1 MPVSCLALAP
11 ENGNEAMTR
20 QYLRIFRWHVLRH
33 LRRHPL
39 LGLLNIVSVALGVAV
54 YLATQIANQSANR
67 AFAATVDLVAGK
79 AELEITAPAGHLPE
93 TILPQVAAAPGVSA
107 ATPLVQGFVTLR
119 DFPGDYLEVLGVDV
133 FTNGPFR
140 TFDPT
145 NFGSSEFDIQRWL
158 GNPGSIAVSEEFVRE
173 HHLKAGDK
181 IRVRV
186 SGTDSELVIGFL
198 LRKDDMVDPHFAA
211 MDIGWAQELFSRRGD
226 LSVIQL
232 KLVNPRERAATI
244 AALRQIIP
252 KDARVDPPARRTEEV
267 DKMLG
272 GFQLNLTMMSL
283 VSMLVGMFLI
293 YNTVS
298 ASVVRRQHEIGI
310 LRSLGA
316 TRHEVRMLFLGEA
329 IALGVI
335 GAFLGLIGGLF
346 LARVLVG
353 AVSETISSLYVL
365 VSVKQI
371 ALRPAT
377 FAVAW
382 IIGVGSVIVSAWVPA
397 DAAAKQDPIAALHGG
412 SRLERSVNPSFA
424 WLVAGLSCV
433 FLAALFSWL
442 ALSTGPRWL
451 SFGAAFF
458 VLAGFSFIVP
468 RAMFHFSRVAGSL
481 LRRFRPRRR
490 RANIESA
497 LAAANLS
504 RALLRNSVTVAA
516 LAVAVAMTVG
526 VSVMVFS
533 FRKTVEAW
541 INDTLIAD
549 LFVTPA
555 ANAVAGVGNFFPLPA
570 LEFLSKHPD
579 VETVDTFR
587 QVELSMGDASIMAA
601 VIRGSERRQ
610 FQFLRGERTELMRRF
625 RDEPCLFA
633 SESFARRHHLR
644 EGDLLEL
651 TTPDGPH
658 AFAVAARFYDYTSD
672 QGYVYMSAKTF
683 ARFWHDERINSVAIY
698 LKENRPA
705 DEVTKAFRSEFSR
718 DGQFV
723 IFSNQSLRRRV
734 FEIFDQTFAV
744 THVLLA
750 IALFVAITGIFL
762 SLTILI
768 TERQRELAIL
778 RALGASA
785 GQIRRLLLSETA
797 MLGALGAAVGILS
810 GICLSMVLTGVIN
823 RAFFGWTIHLAFPW
837 RTLALTPV
845 WILTAAIV
853 AGLLPAWRASRMT
866 LADNLRSE

>member
-1 MPVSCLALAP
+1 MIVEYLGIAVAR
-11 ENGNEAMTR
+11 MTR
-20 QYLRIFRWHVLRH
+20 QYFRIFRRHVLRY

-39 LGLLNIVSVALGVAV
+39 LGLLNILSVALGVAV
-54 YLATQIANQSANR
+54 FLATQIANQSANR
-67 AFAATVDLVAGK
+67 AFAASVDLVAGK

-93 TILPQVAAAPGVSA
+93 TVFPLAAAVPGVSA
-107 ATPLVQGFVTLR
+107 ATPVVQGFVALR
-119 DFPGDYLEVLGVDV
+119 DFPGDYLEVLGIDI

-140 TFDPT
+140 TFDPS
-145 NFGSSEFDIQRWL
+145 NFDPGEFDLQRWL
-158 GNPGSIAVSEEFVRE
+158 GHPGSIAVSEEFVRQ
-173 HHLKAGDK
+173 HRLKAGDK

-186 SGTDSELVIGFL
+186 GVADRELEIGFL
-198 LRKDDMVDPHFAA
+198 LRKDDTFDPHFAA
-211 MDIGWAQELFSRRGD
+211 TDIGWAQELFDRRGE

-232 KLVNPRERAATI
+232 KLVNPREREATAAT
-244 AALRQIIP
+244 LRRFLLQ
-252 KDARVDPPARRTEEV
+252 DARVAPPTQRTEEV

-272 GFQLNLTMMSL
+272 GFELNLTMMSL
-283 VSMLVGMFLI
+283 VSVLVGMFLI

-310 LRSLGA
+310 LRSLGV
-316 TRHEVRMLFLGEA
+316 TRNEIRGLFLGEA
-329 IALGVI
+329 AVLGTI
-335 GAFLGLIGGLF
+335 GSFLGLIGGLV

-353 AVSETISSLYVL
+353 AVSQTISSLYVL
-365 VSVKQI
+365 VSVREMT
-371 ALRPAT
+371 LRPWS
-377 FAVAW
+377 FALAW
-382 IIGVGSVIVSAWVPA
+382 MIGVGSVIASAWFPA
-397 DAAAKQDPIAALHGG
+397 DTAAKQDPVEALHGG
-412 SRLERSVNPSFA
+412 TRLERSVHPSLA
-424 WLVAGLSCV
+424 WLLSGILSV
-433 FLAALFSWL
+433 VLAASFSYL

-451 SFGAAFF
+451 SFGAALF
-458 VLAGFSFIVP
+458 VIAGFSFLVP
-468 RAMFHFSRVAGSL
+468 RIMHHFSGGGTRL
-481 LRRFRPRRR
+481 LRRFRSRRR
-490 RANIESA
+490 KPGIETA
-497 LAAANLS
+497 LAVANLS

-555 ANAVAGVGNFFPLPA
+555 SNAVTGATSSFPLAA
-570 LEFLSKHPD
+570 LEFLSKQPD
-579 VETVDTFR
+579 VETIDTFR
-587 QVELSMGDASIMAA
+587 EIEVPMGNTDITVA

-610 FQFLRGERTELMRRF
+610 FQFLRGDRTTLMRRF
-625 RDEPCLFA
+625 RDELCLFA
-633 SESFARRHHLR
+633 SESFARRHHLH
-644 EGDLLEL
+644 EGDVIEL
-651 TTPDGPH
+651 TTPDGPR
-658 AFAVAARFYDYTSD
+658 AFTVAALFYDYTRD
-672 QGYVYMSAKTF
+672 EGIVYLSAKNFT
-683 ARFWHDERINSVAIY
+683 RFWHDDRISSVAIY
-698 LKENRPA
+698 LKENHGA
-705 DEVTKAFRSEFSR
+705 EEVTKAFRSEFSR

-785 GQIRRLLLSETA
+785 AQIRKLLLTETA
-797 MLGALGAAVGILS
+797 MLGALAAIVGMVS
-810 GICLSMVLTGVIN
+810 GICLSVVLTGVIN

-837 RTLALTPV
+837 PTLAFTPV
-845 WILTAAIV
+845 WILAAAVIAGIV
-853 AGLLPAWRASRMT
+853 PAWRASRMV